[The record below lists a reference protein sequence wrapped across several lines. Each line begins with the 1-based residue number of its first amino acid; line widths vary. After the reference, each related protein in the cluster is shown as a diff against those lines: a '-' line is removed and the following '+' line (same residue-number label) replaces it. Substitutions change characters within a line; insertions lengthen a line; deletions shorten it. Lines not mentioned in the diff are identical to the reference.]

1 MLTLHMAVVH
11 VSDYIYLTL
20 VWAMPGGFTGGRDGY
35 QNVDDE
41 VPVHHPRATV
51 PPPAPPAAAQ
61 TAPGA
66 YQTV

>member
-1 MLTLHMAVVH
+1 MSTLHIAVAQ
-11 VSDYIYLTL
+11 VSYSIT

-51 PPPAPPAAAQ
+51 PPPAPPVAAQ
-61 TAPGA
+61 AAPGA